1 MADVFV
7 PQDSSG
13 RPRGFAFVTFEDA
26 RDAETAVKDMD
37 GQDIDE
43 RKVQVNI
50 ARERPPIEQSR
61 AYREQRDRG
70 SGGRDRDR
78 RAPSR
83 RIYVGNLPMDVKES
97 EVEDLFYKCG
107 RITRVDVKQVSR
119 PPCFAFVEFEDDRDA
134 DDAVRKFNGYKF
146 DKETLRVELA
156 NSR

>member
-1 MADVFV
+1 
-7 PQDSSG
+7 
-13 RPRGFAFVTFEDA
+13 VTYEDA
-26 RDAETAVKDMD
+26 RDAETAVKEMD
-37 GQDIDE
+37 NQEIDE

-70 SGGRDRDR
+70 SHRDR
-78 RAPSR
+78 RAPPSR
-83 RIYVGNLPMDVKES
+83 RIYVGNLPMDVRES

-134 DDAVRKFNGYKF
+134 DDAVRKYNGYKF